1 MPTNKYRILV
11 PVDPGAREAVKRFA
25 KLTGSTMTQVLATLI
40 NRQISYLNEVSD
52 ALEVAQGDPR
62 RALLM
67 LQQTIKRA
75 ESEVM
80 DASDTIQQISVE
92 EKPSDAD

>member
-11 PVDPGAREAVKRFA
+11 PVEPGAREAVKRFA

-52 ALEVAQGDPR
+52 ALEVAQSDSK
-62 RALLM
+62 RAVLM
-67 LQQTIKRA
+67 MHDIIKRA
-75 ESEVM
+75 QSEIHDV
-80 DASDTIQQISVE
+80 
-92 EKPSDAD
+92 SDAVDQIGNEGQGDAD